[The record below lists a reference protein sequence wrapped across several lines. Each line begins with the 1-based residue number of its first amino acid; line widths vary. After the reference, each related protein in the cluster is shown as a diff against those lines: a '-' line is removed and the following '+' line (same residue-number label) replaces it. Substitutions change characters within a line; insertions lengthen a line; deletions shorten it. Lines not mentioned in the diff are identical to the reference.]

1 MRGVEAR
8 GEVLEKMR
16 LTPAYREITLRYP
29 PRDKVLA
36 LGRALEGE
44 ALFDTPRIDRLLGG
58 LMGWEGF

>member
-1 MRGVEAR
+1 
-8 GEVLEKMR
+8 MR
-16 LTPAYREITLRYP
+16 LTPAYWEITLRYP